1 MVAKTTKLN
10 LGAAAA
16 GLALSLACTMAMAS
30 PSQHEVFAVQNALYG
45 AGFAVDHVDGKM
57 GPATQQALRAYQE
70 KHHLKVTGNIDNQ
83 TLIDLGVKLDAQTT
97 ASQQVKANLASYG
110 IGTAPPGVK
119 AESVASAK
127 SNAAPASKAEQKK
140 PATAG
145 NQAAKSGEKPA
156 KKKEKKKS
164 GWWFW

>member
-16 GLALSLACTMAMAS
+16 GLALSLACTTAMAT
-30 PSQHEVFAVQNALYG
+30 PSEHEIFAVQNALYG

-57 GPATQQALRAYQE
+57 GPATQQALRAYQQ
-70 KHHLKVTGNIDNQ
+70 KRHLKVTGAIDAE
-83 TLIDLGVKLDAQTT
+83 TLVDLGVKLDAQTT
-97 ASQQVKANLASYG
+97 ANQQVKANLASYG

-127 SNAAPASKAEQKK
+127 SNAAPASEAKKK
-140 PATAG
+140 PA
-145 NQAAKSGEKPA
+145 AASKEATRSEEKPA